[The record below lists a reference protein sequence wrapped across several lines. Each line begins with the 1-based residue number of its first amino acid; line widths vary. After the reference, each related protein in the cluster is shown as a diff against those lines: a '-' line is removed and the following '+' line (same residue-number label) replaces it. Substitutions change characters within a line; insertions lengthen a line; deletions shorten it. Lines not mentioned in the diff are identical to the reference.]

1 MRGAAVTP
9 RSDTGTSWS
18 TCSAESTS
26 LLLALA
32 VDEAAK
38 RGTTLIHLLPYHE
51 YEAEPL
57 DHSAHLVKVSGG
69 LLVDSRSQPLAP
81 GEVKEASF
89 VIDAGGNLLC
99 SFVAGDQHAALAAY
113 LPVASAG
120 KLTVCDGRLVGLSNE
135 SSQYA
140 PPAAC
145 LRRLLHTLA
154 KRGVSSLEEVV
165 LRPVYDDAYDNMASP
180 NALQPSETLP
190 LQRYVADLRERGEE
204 LARLMEDEE
213 TLDNGTLISIFMV
226 VGPQRGKRKRKR

>member
-1 MRGAAVTP
+1 MRAAATP

-18 TCSAESTS
+18 AGSAKSTS
-26 LLLALA
+26 LLLAL
-32 VDEAAK
+32 DEAANG
-38 RGTTLIHLLPYHE
+38 GTTLIHLLPYHE
-51 YEAEPL
+51 YEVEPL
-57 DHSAHLVKVSGG
+57 DHSAHMVNVSDDG
-69 LLVDSRSQPLAP
+69 LLVDAGGQLLAP
-81 GEVKEASF
+81 EEVKEASF

-154 KRGVSSLEEVV
+154 KRGVAGLEEVV
-165 LRPVYDDAYDNMASP
+165 LQPVYDDAYDNMATS

-190 LQRYVADLRERGEE
+190 LQRYVVFVCVVVDASSAWRVVRVVVH
-204 LARLMEDEE
+204 RLEHHLFE
-213 TLDNGTLISIFMV
+213 TLDAACCQGV
-226 VGPQRGKRKRKR
+226 E